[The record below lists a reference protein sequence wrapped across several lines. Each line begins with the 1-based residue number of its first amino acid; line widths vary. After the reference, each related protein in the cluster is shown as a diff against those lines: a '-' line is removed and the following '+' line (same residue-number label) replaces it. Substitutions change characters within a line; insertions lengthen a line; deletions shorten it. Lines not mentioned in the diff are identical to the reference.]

1 LAGTWVGDRTREK
14 NWRESSSEEKRCK
27 GGILVVREDE
37 RIATEITEE
46 HREHGELRGKD
57 AVVD

>member
-1 LAGTWVGDRTREK
+1 
-14 NWRESSSEEKRCK
+14 
-27 GGILVVREDE
+27 VVREEE

-57 AVVD
+57 AVADENWEFQG